1 MKKMILAAVLAT
13 LVTAGM
19 PVVSADTPPSIA
31 VIDVGTNSSLFTNA
45 IATEVCIISSYKCPN
60 GKLFME
66 GPGAANIAVTSD
78 KAINHG
84 TQMLSVVT
92 MVNPSAKIIPIRI
105 AGINANGNL
114 GLYSLDD
121 VKAALDWIITN
132 RVKYNIAVVSLS
144 QGRIFANCKVP
155 AGMAAQ
161 IATLKAAQVPV
172 ITAVGNDAN
181 RTTVMAPACLT
192 DTVSVGATDN
202 PHPGVQ
208 GIAYDTKAVPYIARY
223 SNGAQGQ
230 TDFFL
235 NARWYTL
242 QLDGTKRFTVGTSN
256 AAAALSGYWL
266 LNRKATFDETFASI
280 LASTT
285 QIKNEFQGGPFITI
299 DSIPLGNTK

>member
-13 LVTAGM
+13 LVMAGV
-19 PVVSADTPPSIA
+19 PAYSADTPPSIA
-31 VIDVGTNSSLFTNA
+31 VIDVGTNSSLFTNS

-66 GPGAANIAVTSD
+66 GPGAANIAITSN

-132 RVKYNIAVVSLS
+132 RVKYNIAIVSLS

-242 QLDGTKRFTVGTSN
+242 QLNGSKRFTVGTSN